1 MECTHAGQNTDVL
14 FRFLVQSAKDRA
26 IFGIDLQGHIISW
39 NPGAEH
45 IKGWRADEVLGQHF
59 RMLFPEDYRQQGL
72 PESEL
77 QEAFQTGHFQG
88 EEPRLRK
95 DGSLFIAE
103 VDLWLLRDDTDHP
116 CGFVKVTQDVTERKQ
131 AEAALRQSEARL
143 SAILASLDEGV
154 TLHDEH
160 GTIRFANTAAEELL
174 GLSANH
180 LLGRTPFD
188 PRWGAIREDGS
199 PYSGEEHPHM
209 HALRTGES
217 VAGAVVGIHHAGGNR
232 IWLSVNARPLR
243 TPGDHITGAVSSFI
257 DITARKQAEE
267 ERADLLARE
276 RAAHAEAEAER
287 HKLYAIFEQ
296 APVGIAI
303 FRGPRHVVQ
312 YANAVQCRFWER
324 RYEEVLGRPF
334 IEVLPEELG
343 PSVIATACD
352 PVFQKGEARVFTEER
367 FQFTRRDTAERVER
381 YFNFTHV
388 PMRDRDGTVEGFMAV
403 AWDATDA
410 VKSHQRAAVLTQQ
423 LQDRVNFEQQLIG
436 IVSHDLRTPLNAIH
450 LTVSAMARREEL
462 DARTAQ
468 SVLRIQSAVHRAVRL
483 VGDLLDFTQARL
495 GGGIPIAP
503 RAADLHQVAR
513 QVLDQVDA
521 AHPGRTL
528 RVQERGDATGE
539 WDSERIA
546 QVVQNLVTN
555 ALKYSPESSPVQVKT
570 RGEEG
575 WVCLSVHNQGPPIPP
590 EKLPS
595 IFEPLQRATSEVDS
609 TGRSVGLG
617 LYIVKQLV
625 EAHGGTVAFTS
636 TLKEGTTF
644 TVRLP
649 RSRPAATGSRG
660 Q

>member
-1 MECTHAGQNTDVL
+1 MARMECTHAGQNTDVL

-45 IKGWRADEVLGQHF
+45 IKGWRAGEVLGQHF
-59 RMLFPEDYRQQGL
+59 RMLFPEDYRQQGR
-72 PESEL
+72 PETEL
-77 QEAFQTGHFQG
+77 KEAFETGHYQG
-88 EEPRLRK
+88 EEPRQRK
-95 DGSLFIAE
+95 DGSLFIADI
-103 VDLWLLRDDTDHP
+103 DLWLLRDDVGQP
-116 CGFVKVTQDVTERKQ
+116 CGFVKVTQDVTERKL
-131 AEAALRQSEARL
+131 AEEALRQSEARL

-160 GTIRFANTAAEELL
+160 GTIRFANAAAEQRL
-174 GLSANH
+174 GLSANR
-180 LLGRTPFD
+180 LQGRTPFD
-188 PRWGAIREDGS
+188 PRWEAIREDGS
-199 PYSGEEHPHM
+199 PYPGEEHPHM
-209 HALRTGES
+209 RALRLGENVS
-217 VAGAVVGIHHAGGNR
+217 GDVIGIHQTGGSR

-243 TPGDHITGAVSSFI
+243 TPDGRVVGAVSSFF

-267 ERADLLARE
+267 ERAALLARE
-276 RAAHAEAEAER
+276 RASRAEAEAER
-287 HKLYAIFEQ
+287 RKLYAIFDQ

-303 FRGPRHVVQ
+303 FRGPHHVIQ
-312 YANAVQCRFWER
+312 FANPVQCRFWER
-324 RYEEVLGRPF
+324 RCRELLGRPL

-343 PSVIATACD
+343 PSIIEKSCD
-352 PVFQKGEARVFTEER
+352 PVFQTGESRVFTEER
-367 FQFTRRDTAERVER
+367 FEFTRPETGERVER

-388 PMRDRDGTVEGFMAV
+388 PMRDMAGAVEGFMAV

-410 VKSHQRAAVLTQQ
+410 VRSHQRAAVLAQQ
-423 LQDRVNFEQQLIG
+423 LQDRVDFEQQLIG

-450 LTVSAMARREEL
+450 LTVSAMARRDEL

-483 VGDLLDFTQARL
+483 VSDLLDFTQARL
-495 GGGIPIAP
+495 GTGIPIAP
-503 RAADLHQVAR
+503 RASNLHQVAR

-555 ALKYSPESSPVQVKT
+555 AIKYSPEASPVQVTT
-570 RGEEG
+570 RGEDG
-575 WVCLSVHNQGPPIPP
+575 WVCLSVHNQGTPIPQ
-590 EKLPS
+590 EKLPG
-595 IFEPLQRATSEVDS
+595 IFEPLQRATSEVGS

-625 EAHGGTVAFTS
+625 DAHGGTVDVAS
-636 TLKEGTTF
+636 TPREGTTF

-649 RSRPAATGSRG
+649 RHGDSRG

>member
-45 IKGWRADEVLGQHF
+45 IKGWRAEEVLGHHF
-59 RMLFPEDYRQQGL
+59 RMLFPEEYRRQGR
-72 PESEL
+72 PEREL
-77 QEAFQTGHFQG
+77 KAAFEKGHYRG
-88 EEPRLRK
+88 EEPRQRK

-103 VDLWLLRDDTDHP
+103 IDLWLLRDDAGHP
-116 CGFVKVTQDVTERKQ
+116 CGFVKVTQDVTERK
-131 AEAALRQSEARL
+131 L
-143 SAILASLDEGV
+143 
-154 TLHDEH
+154 
-160 GTIRFANTAAEELL
+160 
-174 GLSANH
+174 
-180 LLGRTPFD
+180 
-188 PRWGAIREDGS
+188 
-199 PYSGEEHPHM
+199 
-209 HALRTGES
+209 
-217 VAGAVVGIHHAGGNR
+217 
-232 IWLSVNARPLR
+232 
-243 TPGDHITGAVSSFI
+243 
-257 DITARKQAEE
+257 AEE
-267 ERADLLARE
+267 EQVALLARE
-276 RAAHAEAEAER
+276 RVAHTEAAAER
-287 HKLYAIFEQ
+287 QKLYAIFEQ

-303 FRGPRHVVQ
+303 FRGPHHVIQ
-312 YANAVQCRFWER
+312 FANPVQCRFWQR
-324 RYEEVLGRPF
+324 RCEEVMGKPLV
-334 IEVLPEELG
+334 EVLPEDMG
-343 PSVIATACD
+343 PALIAKACD
-352 PVFQKGEARVFTEER
+352 PVFQTGESRVFTEER
-367 FQFTRRDTAERVER
+367 FKLLCQETGEQVVR

-388 PMRDRDGTVEGFMAV
+388 PMRDLQGTVEGFMGV

-410 VKSHQRAAVLTQQ
+410 VMAHQRAESLAKQ
-423 LQDRVNFEQQLIG
+423 LQDRVDFEQQLVG

-450 LTVSAMARREEL
+450 LTVSAMGRRDGL

-468 SVLRIQSAVHRAVRL
+468 SVLRIQSAVHRAVHL
-483 VGDLLDFTQARL
+483 VEDLLDFTRARL
-495 GGGIPIAP
+495 GGSIPISP

-521 AHPGRTL
+521 AHPGRTV

-539 WDSERIA
+539 WDAERLS

-555 ALKYSPESSPVQVKT
+555 ALKYSPESSSVQVTT
-570 RGEEG
+570 RGDKE

-590 EKLPS
+590 EKLPG
-595 IFEPLQRATSEVDS
+595 IFEPLQRMTSEVDS

-625 EAHGGTVAFTS
+625 EAHGGTVAVTS

-649 RSRPAATGSRG
+649 RSRG

>member
-1 MECTHAGQNTDVL
+1 MQCTDAGQNTDVL
-14 FRFLVQSAKDRA
+14 FRFLVQSTKDRA

-39 NPGAEH
+39 NSGAEH

-59 RMLFPEDYRQQGL
+59 RMLFPEDYRRQGR
-72 PESEL
+72 PEAEL
-77 QEAFQTGHFQG
+77 REAFQTGHFQG

-103 VDLWLLRDDTDHP
+103 VDLWLLRNDADHP
-116 CGFVKVTQDVTERKQ
+116 CGFVKVTQDVTARKQ
-131 AEAALRQSEARL
+131 AEEALRQSEARL

-154 TLHDEH
+154 TLHDVH
-160 GTIRFANTAAEELL
+160 GTIRFANAAAEEKL

-180 LLGRTPFD
+180 LMGRTPFD

-199 PYSGEEHPHM
+199 PYPGEEHPHM
-209 HALRTGES
+209 RALRTGES
-217 VAGAVVGIHHAGGNR
+217 VTGDVVGIQQEGGGR

-243 TPGDHITGAVSSFI
+243 TADGRIAGAVSSFF
-257 DITARKQAEE
+257 DMSRRKQEEE
-267 ERADLLARE
+267 ERAALLARE
-276 RAAHAEAEAER
+276 RAAHAEAKAER
-287 HKLYAIFEQ
+287 QKLYAIFEL

-303 FRGPRHVVQ
+303 FRGAHHVVQ
-312 YANAVQCRFWER
+312 YANPVQCQFWER
-324 RYEEVLGRPF
+324 RSEEVLGRPF
-334 IEVLPEELG
+334 IELLPEELG
-343 PSVIATACD
+343 PSIIATTCD
-352 PVFQKGEARVFTEER
+352 PVFQKGESRVFTEER
-367 FQFTRRDTAERVER
+367 FQFTRRSTGERVEH

-388 PMRDRDGTVEGFMAV
+388 PMRDQDGTVEGFMAV

-410 VKSHQRAAVLTQQ
+410 VRAHQRAAVLTQQ
-423 LQDRVNFEQQLIG
+423 LQDRVDFEQQLIG

-450 LTVSAMARREEL
+450 LTVGAMARRDEL

-468 SVLRIQSAVHRAVRL
+468 SVLRIQSAVHRASRL

-503 RAADLHQVAR
+503 RAANLHQVAR

-521 AHPGRTL
+521 ANPGRTL
-528 RVQERGDATGE
+528 RVQEQGDATGE
-539 WDSERIA
+539 WDPERLA

-555 ALKYSPESSPVQVKT
+555 ALKYSPESSPVQVTT
-570 RGEEG
+570 RGERD
-575 WVCLSVHNQGPPIPP
+575 WVGLSVHNQGTPIPP
-590 EKLPS
+590 EKLPG

-609 TGRSVGLG
+609 SGRSVGLG

-625 EAHGGTVAFTS
+625 EAHGGTVDVTS
-636 TLKEGTTF
+636 TLKDGTTF
-644 TVRLP
+644 NVRLP
-649 RSRPAATGSRG
+649 RGRPAPTGSRG